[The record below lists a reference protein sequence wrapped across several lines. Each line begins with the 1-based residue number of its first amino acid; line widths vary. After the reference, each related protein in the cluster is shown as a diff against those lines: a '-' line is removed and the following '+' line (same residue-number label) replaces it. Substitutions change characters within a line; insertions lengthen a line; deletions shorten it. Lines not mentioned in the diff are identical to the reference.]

1 MQKLIRSFVIALI
14 MTVACAASFAQPNPT
29 QKRISREQ
37 LAELQ
42 AKHIAHELAFTDEVT
57 EKFVKTFCDYQKEIW
72 ALRPRRQ
79 PANANKPRM
88 SEQESE
94 ARIKQRF
101 ERSEKILG
109 IRQKYYKE
117 YSKFLTQAQIEQV
130 YKQER
135 LTRARLAKRKNTG
148 GKSKADGKPRKMRPN
163 NE

>member
-1 MQKLIRSFVIALI
+1 MQKLIRTFVIALM
-14 MTVACAASFAQPNPT
+14 MTVACAASFAQSTPA

-42 AKHIAHELAFTDEVT
+42 AKHIAHELAFTDDVT
-57 EKFVKTFCDYQKEIW
+57 EKFVKTFCNYQQEIW
-72 ALRPRRQ
+72 ALRQRLQ
-79 PANANKPRM
+79 PAKANKPRM
-88 SEQESE
+88 SEQDSE

-101 ERSEKILG
+101 ERSEKILE
-109 IRQKYYKE
+109 IRQKYYRE

-135 LTRARLAKRKNTG
+135 LTRAHLAKRMNKG
-148 GKSKADGKPRKMRPN
+148 GMNKADGKPCKMRPN

>member
-1 MQKLIRSFVIALI
+1 MQKLIRTFVIALM
-14 MTVACAASFAQPNPT
+14 MTVACAASFAQPNPA

-42 AKHIAHELAFTDEVT
+42 AKHIAHELAFTDDVT
-57 EKFVKTFCDYQKEIW
+57 EKFVKTFCDYQQEIW
-72 ALRPRRQ
+72 ALRPRTKS
-79 PANANKPRM
+79 ANDNKPRM
-88 SEQESE
+88 SEQDSV

-135 LTRARLAKRKNTG
+135 LTRKHLAKRMNKD
-148 GKSKADGKPRKMRPN
+148 GKGKADRKSRKMRPN

>member
-1 MQKLIRSFVIALI
+1 MQKLIRTFVIALM
-14 MTVACAASFAQPNPT
+14 MTVACAASFAQSNPT

-42 AKHIAHELAFTDEVT
+42 AKHIAHELAFTDDIT
-57 EKFVKTFCDYQKEIW
+57 KKFVKTFCDYQQEIW
-72 ALRPRRQ
+72 ALRPRMK
-79 PANANKPRM
+79 PANAKEQRM
-88 SEQESE
+88 SEQDSE

-117 YSKFLTQAQIEQV
+117 YSKFLTQTQIEQV

-135 LTRARLAKRKNTG
+135 LTRAHLAKRMNKGRKNKTN
-148 GKSKADGKPRKMRPN
+148 GKPRKMHPN